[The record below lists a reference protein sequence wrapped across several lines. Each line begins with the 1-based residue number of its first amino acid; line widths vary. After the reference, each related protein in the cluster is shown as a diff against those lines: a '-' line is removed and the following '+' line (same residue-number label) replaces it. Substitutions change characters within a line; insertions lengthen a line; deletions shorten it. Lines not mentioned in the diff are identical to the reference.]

1 MIETIL
7 IIIAGFII
15 LLFIY
20 FLDKKYRPQALP
32 SPSPIS
38 STARYQLPPD
48 IADFTGRQEE
58 VARAITFLR
67 SAAEGASPAVVI
79 LVVAGMP
86 GVGKSALAIHVAHR
100 LKDRFPDAQ
109 LYVNLRDAEGNPRN
123 PAEVLAEFLRAL
135 GVADEFIK
143 GKGLEELSDF
153 YRTRLDKKRA
163 LVLLDN
169 AHDEAQVRPLL
180 PGSPTCAVLIT
191 SRRRLDALEG
201 AEILELQVMKEA
213 EALELLEKLI
223 GIERV
228 RAEAEA
234 AKRIV
239 KLCGYLPLAV
249 RIVGGTLRGRPHWT
263 LNEYVGYLSDERW
276 RLERLRVG
284 DLEVRASIAL
294 SYRELSAEDARLF
307 RLLGL
312 LRGAD
317 FASPAAAH
325 LLGVEE
331 ERGREALERLVEAQL
346 LEPAG
351 GGRYRF
357 HDLVRLF
364 ARERL
369 EEEEPQAAR
378 EAACLRV
385 ARWLD
390 AQADVWVAWLMQRD
404 RITEALMAFE
414 WERENLVAAVEWAYQ
429 GREWSLAVHL
439 AENLARFFEIRGYLG
454 YLDDWERTHQYALE
468 AARRAGDPH
477 GEAHMLNNLGTV
489 YRLRG
494 QWAEAIEC
502 YKASLHLFQVLGDR
516 HGEGETLKNIGVI
529 YWRQGRWEEAIKMY
543 EASLRIY
550 RELGDRHG
558 ESKILNNLGLVYTNQ
573 GRLDE
578 AIKMYEESLRI
589 CQELGDRHGESIAL
603 DNLGDVYF
611 RQGRWAEAI
620 EMYEASLRI
629 FRELGDRLGEGVTL
643 IGLGNVYTQQG
654 RWAEAIEM
662 YEASLRLFRALGNR
676 YREGTTLMHMGE
688 LYEKQGQLEQA
699 MALYQEALA
708 KLPPDSPEYERVQE
722 RVMNLRG
729 IAAG

>member
-7 IIIAGFII
+7 SIIAGFII

-58 VARAITFLR
+58 VARAIAFLR

-143 GKGLEELSDF
+143 GKGLEELSDL

-263 LNEYVGYLSDERW
+263 LNEYVGYLADERW

-603 DNLGDVYF
+603 NNLGEVYF

-643 IGLGNVYTQQG
+643 MGLGNVYTQQG

-729 IAAG
+729 IAGG